1 MPEKFI
7 AQIKSPI
14 FLIAVIV
21 LVGAFVVSVVNLQD
35 SPEKKQGTIKQASA
49 NSGDSSG
56 NVSGDSHKAKENQEN
71 VSSSDSIDLQS
82 ALAERSIGADDAPVV
97 MHEYSSLSCGHCAK
111 FHNESLSR
119 LKENYVD
126 TGKLKIIFHD
136 FPLNKAAL
144 YGTMISRCLPQSQYY
159 NFIQLLFE
167 NQEQWAYSPDFESR
181 LTQYAKLAGLSE
193 QKIEKC
199 LSNQDLQKAITKNI
213 QNAQQKWGIRS
224 TPTFIFGDGG
234 ETITGAQSY
243 AIFES
248 KIDALLKDAE

>member
-7 AQIKSPI
+7 TQIKSPV
-14 FLIAVIV
+14 FLTAVVILAV
-21 LVGAFVVSVVNLQD
+21 AFVVSVVNLQD
-35 SPEKKQGTIKQASA
+35 SPEKDQSGIKQASA
-49 NSGDSSG
+49 NSDVSSDG
-56 NVSGDSHKAKENQEN
+56 VSEGSNNAKENQKN
-71 VSSSDSIDLQS
+71 VVNDSISLEN
-82 ALAERSIGADDAPVV
+82 ALAERAIGSDDAPVV

-111 FHNESLSR
+111 FHNETLAR

-126 TGKLKIIFHD
+126 TGKLKIVFHD

-144 YGTMISRCLPQSQYY
+144 YGTMISRCLPQNQYY

-181 LTQYAKLAGLSE
+181 LYQYAKLAGLSE
-193 QKIEKC
+193 KNIDQC
-199 LSNQDLQKAITKNI
+199 LSNQELQKAITKNI

-243 AIFES
+243 AAFES
-248 KIDALLKDAE
+248 KIDALLKNAE